1 MTSTKHTKQA
11 PSTLPSETTT
21 TQVSSLL
28 PSNVARSDLLATFE
42 DWLGNLGIRIGD
54 IPAMKVDL
62 FENDTVYTIYADI
75 PGANKDDIKV
85 QLEGNRVS
93 ISVEKKKEAEQKEG
107 ERIIHR
113 ERSQELISRTF
124 RLDQEVDE
132 DKAKAGYEKGVLELI
147 LPKKHV
153 KTIKQVEIK

>member
-1 MTSTKHTKQA
+1 MF
-11 PSTLPSETTT
+11 PS
-21 TQVSSLL
+21 VS
-28 PSNVARSDLLATFE
+28 
-42 DWLGNLGIRIGD
+42 
-54 IPAMKVDL
+54 K
-62 FENDTVYTIYADI
+62 
-75 PGANKDDIKV
+75 
-85 QLEGNRVS
+85 
-93 ISVEKKKEAEQKEG
+93 KKKEAEQKEG

-113 ERSQELISRTF
+113 EPSQELISRTF